1 MFNLIGCPLLMA
13 CMCIERYLAVIRP
26 VLYIRLRKWE
36 YRMAVSAVVWVVTLI
51 FCVASSKCWLIV
63 QHMNFVEIFHQQQMV
78 PLQRPIA
85 EFELN
90 DQATQIHIRKFEN
103 LISQGRAIP
112 QNCPLFLRTKED
124 VLILKGYRWK
134 CSRWYIYFV
143 HCKFLKELQYKFKR
157 LWHVAHHVSKTL

>member
-51 FCVASSKCWLIV
+51 FCVAAGKCWLIV

-85 EFELN
+85 EFEIN
-90 DQATQIHIRKFEN
+90 DQATKINIRKFEN

-112 QNCPLFLRTKED
+112 QNCPLFLRTKEY
-124 VLILKGYRWK
+124 VLILKGYSWK
-134 CSRWYIYFV
+134 CSRWYIYLFIV
-143 HCKFLKELQYKFKR
+143 NLPKR
-157 LWHVAHHVSKTL
+157 T